1 MRGLKLK
8 LPGGQWL
15 GCSFLGVCVCGG
27 GGHLNTVFVESGSFL
42 LVDDAVALKSPLLLK
57 LSVLLVRFSFRFRK
71 SHVGVWCAVKS
82 AVGHC

>member
-8 LPGGQWL
+8 LPGGQWR
-15 GCSFLGVCVCGG
+15 GCSFLGVR